1 MRRIWQRVPGNK
13 YEEHTSSE
21 QVRGS
26 PLGTDLSGTIADTWW
41 RGDIVVCSQELFQD
55 FQFIDPES
63 EYEVAIKL
71 GPFST
76 ANDAKTVTDEW
87 KTLTKQHFQARKCVA
102 PATLLCVVT
111 V

>member
-1 MRRIWQRVPGNK
+1 MRRIWQRSPGNK

-21 QVRGS
+21 QVSGS
-26 PLGTDLSGTIADTWW
+26 LPASYLYGSIADTWW
-41 RGDIVVCSQELFQD
+41 RGDVVVCAQELFQD

-71 GPFST
+71 GPLPT
-76 ANDAKTVTDEW
+76 ANDAKKVTDEW
-87 KTLTKQHFQARKCVA
+87 KKLSKQHFQARTCVM
-102 PATLLCVVT
+102 PATVPCVVT